1 MIKFNEVTWYS
12 RLGAIILF
20 IGVIPATVFYVGV
33 QYGRFMQM
41 EEDRTF
47 LPDTA
52 IIQTA
57 TLQEE
62 LPTGI
67 PMGKINI
74 SAVCEG
80 ALSYMSFPDGASA
93 DIFVAECKE
102 GKHPEVVEKY
112 KADLNLGDG
121 AAI

>member
-12 RLGAIILF
+12 RFGAIILF
-20 IGVIPATVFYVGV
+20 LGVIPATVFYVGV
-33 QYGRFMQM
+33 EYGRFIQL
-41 EEDRTF
+41 EEN
-47 LPDTA
+47 LVSSDTA
-52 IIQTA
+52 VIIKSPS
-57 TLQEE
+57 QEE
-62 LPTGI
+62 VPVAV

-74 SAVCEG
+74 NVVCEG

-93 DIFVAECKE
+93 DTFVSECKE
-102 GKHPEVVEKY
+102 GKHPEVIEKY